1 MDINKKNGKNGHTNN
16 EHAKHHPRCYGY
28 KVRVT
33 NRTSGAVILEEV
45 DVARTFWKRLL
56 GLLRQDSLEW
66 GRGLIIHPCRSVHTV
81 GMAFPIDVAF
91 VNREGRICTMLEQM
105 KPGRFSPKVKD
116 ALYVIE
122 APAGTFREVGAE
134 LHDEVA
140 LEKLPDSA

>member
-1 MDINKKNGKNGHTNN
+1 MHIAVRKAGKNGS
-16 EHAKHHPRCYGY
+16 
-28 KVRVT
+28 VRVV
-33 NRTSGAVILEEV
+33 NRTRGDGVAILEEAQ
-45 DVARTFWKRLL
+45 VARTFWRRLVGLL
-56 GLLRQDSLEW
+56 GKNFLPR
-66 GRGLIIHPCRSVHTV
+66 GRGLVIWPCRSVHTV

-91 VNREGRICTMLEQM
+91 VDREGRICTILEQM
-105 KPGRFSPKVKD
+105 KPGRFSPTVKD